1 MTLEDSIN
9 NIKRKIE
16 EDIKDLTDEE
26 LKAWVEPREDKKIM
40 PVMTKWS
47 LMNPNECYVT
57 HEEYDKLKP
66 GRVFIENGKPSN
78 KG

>member
-26 LKAWVEPREDKKIM
+26 LKAWVEPREDKKII
-40 PVMTKWS
+40 PVMTKWAFF
-47 LMNPNECYVT
+47 NPNECYVT
-57 HEEYDKLKP
+57 REEFEKLKP
-66 GRVFIENGKPSN
+66 GMVFIENGKPSN